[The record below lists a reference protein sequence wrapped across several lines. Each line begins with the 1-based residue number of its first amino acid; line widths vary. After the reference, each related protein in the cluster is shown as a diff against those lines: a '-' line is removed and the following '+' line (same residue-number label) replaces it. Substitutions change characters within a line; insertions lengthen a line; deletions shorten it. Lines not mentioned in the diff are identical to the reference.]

1 MTQEKTK
8 SKKFDGASQTDWT
21 TSPIDEGFEG
31 FDCDGEQLQNEEVN
45 VEAESDNLNLM
56 AKAAIMK
63 IEKQQILL
71 VLMKKSNK
79 LLIKHLKSL

>member
-1 MTQEKTK
+1 M
-8 SKKFDGASQTDWT
+8 
-21 TSPIDEGFEG
+21 
-31 FDCDGEQLQNEEVN
+31 QNEEVN
-45 VEAESDNLNLM
+45 LEAESDNLNLM

-79 LLIKHLKSL
+79 QLLKHLKSL